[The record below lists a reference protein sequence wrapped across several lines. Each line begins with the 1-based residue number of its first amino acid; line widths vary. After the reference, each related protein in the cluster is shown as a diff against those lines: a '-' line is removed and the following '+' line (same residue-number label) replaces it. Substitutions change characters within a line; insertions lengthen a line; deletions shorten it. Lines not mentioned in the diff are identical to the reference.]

1 MFLNTKIMENRILE
15 FIGHYNT
22 APFLFVGS
30 GFSRRYL
37 GLEDWEGLL
46 KRFATLNNVDYQYYF
61 SSSGGKLPR
70 IASLIAEDLHER
82 WWKLPEYEKSRNRYK
97 EYNTNKYSA
106 LKIEISHYL
115 KGKMDIK
122 IQDKILL
129 EELDLCAD
137 LLQTMDMARERSD
150 EHATRGQK
158 NSHRRY
164 YNNKLR

>member
-1 MFLNTKIMENRILE
+1 MENRILE

-97 EYNTNKYSA
+97 EYNTNKYRN
-106 LKIEISHYL
+106 ISL
-115 KGKMDIK
+115 S
-122 IQDKILL
+122 
-129 EELDLCAD
+129 E
-137 LLQTMDMARERSD
+137 RENGYQNPR
-150 EHATRGQK
+150 
-158 NSHRRY
+158 
-164 YNNKLR
+164 

>member
-1 MFLNTKIMENRILE
+1 MENRILE

-97 EYNTNKYSA
+97 EYNTNKFF
-106 LKIEISHYL
+106 KTE
-115 KGKMDIK
+115 KGAAKW
-122 IQDKILL
+122 
-129 EELDLCAD
+129 
-137 LLQTMDMARERSD
+137 LQE
-150 EHATRGQK
+150 K
-158 NSHRRY
+158 
-164 YNNKLR
+164 